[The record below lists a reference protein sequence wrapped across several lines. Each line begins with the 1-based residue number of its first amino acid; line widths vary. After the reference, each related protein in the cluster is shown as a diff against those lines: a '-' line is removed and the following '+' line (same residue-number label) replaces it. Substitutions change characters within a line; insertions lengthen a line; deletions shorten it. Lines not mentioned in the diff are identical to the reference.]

1 MGEKTEGDLLRGKRL
16 LVADD
21 EPDVLET
28 LEEIL
33 SMCEVVKAT
42 TFDRAKEL
50 LETQPFDMA
59 VLDIMGIDGYGLL
72 KIAKGKKVPAVMLTA
87 HALSVEET
95 VKSYQKG
102 AASYV
107 PKEEIEKIP
116 LVLNDVLEAKEKG
129 KHSWWRWLVR
139 LGPYYDR
146 RFGPDWQER
155 DKEFWK
161 QFKYRV

>member
-1 MGEKTEGDLLRGKRL
+1 MEEKLEKDLLPGKRVL
-16 LVADD
+16 IADD

-42 TFDRAKEL
+42 TFEGAKDL
-50 LETQPFDMA
+50 LETQHFDIA

-72 KIAKGKKVPAVMLTA
+72 KIAKDKEIFAVMLTA
-87 HALSVEET
+87 HALSVEDT
-95 VKSYQKG
+95 VKSYKKG

-116 LVLNDVLEAKEKG
+116 LVLNDVLEAREKG

-146 RFGPDWQER
+146 RFGSDWQER
-155 DKEFWK
+155 DKEFWE

>member
-1 MGEKTEGDLLRGKRL
+1 MEEKLEKDLLAGKKVL
-16 LVADD
+16 IADD

-42 TFDRAKEL
+42 TFERAKEL
-50 LETQPFDMA
+50 LETQHFDLA

-72 KIAKGKKVPAVMLTA
+72 KIAKDKKILAVMLTA

-95 VKSYQKG
+95 VKSYKKG

-116 LVLNDVLEAKEKG
+116 LVLNDVLEAREKG
-129 KHSWWRWLVR
+129 KPSWWRWLVR

-146 RFGPDWQER
+146 RFGPAWQER
-155 DKEFWK
+155 DKEFWEK
-161 QFKYRV
+161 FKYRV

>member
-1 MGEKTEGDLLRGKRL
+1 MGVHEMGEKMEIELLQGKRVL
-16 LVADD
+16 IADD

-50 LETQPFDMA
+50 LEAQQIDIA

-72 KIAKGKKVPAVMLTA
+72 KIAMDRKIPAVMLTA

-95 VKSYQKG
+95 VRSYKKG
-102 AASYV
+102 ADSYV
-107 PKEEIEKIP
+107 PKEEIEKVP
-116 LVLNDVLEAKEKG
+116 LVLSDVLEAREKG
-129 KHSWWRWLVR
+129 RHSWWRWLIR
-139 LGPYYDR
+139 LGPYYDK
-146 RFGPDWQER
+146 RFGPN
-155 DKEFWK
+155 
-161 QFKYRV
+161 

>member
-1 MGEKTEGDLLRGKRL
+1 MEEKMEKDLLQGKRVL
-16 LVADD
+16 IADD

-28 LEEIL
+28 LEEIM

-50 LETQPFDMA
+50 LETQHFDIA

-72 KIAKGKKVPAVMLTA
+72 KIAKDKKILAVMLTA

-95 VKSYQKG
+95 VKSYKKG

-116 LVLNDVLEAKEKG
+116 LVLNDVLEAREKG

-155 DKEFWK
+155 DKEFWE

>member
-1 MGEKTEGDLLRGKRL
+1 MGEKTEKDLLQGKTVL
-16 LVADD
+16 IADD

-50 LETQPFDMA
+50 LEAQQIDIA

-72 KIAKGKKVPAVMLTA
+72 KIAMDRKIPAVMLTA

-95 VKSYQKG
+95 VRSYKKG
-102 AASYV
+102 ADSYV
-107 PKEEIEKIP
+107 PKEEIEKVP
-116 LVLNDVLEAKEKG
+116 LVLSDVLEAREKG
-129 KHSWWRWLVR
+129 RHSWWRWLIR
-139 LGPYYDR
+139 LGPYYDK
-146 RFGPDWQER
+146 RFGPNWQER
-155 DKEFWK
+155 EKEFWE